1 MSRSTVTPEE
11 TDAGGYIAIMAEVGQ
26 GPLGDIALDDIT
38 VTFGECMNDTT
49 TVSADDDDVITEAA
63 AAADD
68 DDDDVVAVNVN
79 DVAADVAAGDSDNV
93 IDDADAND
101 DTETA
106 DGNK

>member
-1 MSRSTVTPEE
+1 MTPEDNMYGVSIMILA
-11 TDAGGYIAIMAEVGQ
+11 TTGNGDNGNIAV
-26 GPLGDIALDDIT
+26 DDIT
-38 VTFGECMNDTT
+38 VTLGACSGDVTT
-49 TVSADDDDVITEAA
+49 ASAGNDDVITESAA
-63 AAADD
+63 A